1 MKTITPSDTKGE
13 MLVIGDY
20 VKYNDIVWEIVDFE
34 DGSGK
39 YWDDDYEEH
48 ASLLL
53 SPRSQEGENIWIE
66 DYEVEQTEHQQFYFE
81 L

>member
-1 MKTITPSDTKGE
+1 MKTITPADENGE

-20 VKYNDIVWEIVDFE
+20 VKYNDIVWEIVDYE
-34 DGSGK
+34 DGDGK
-39 YWDDDYEEH
+39 YYDEEYEEH

-53 SPRSQEGENIWIE
+53 SPRSQEGDNIWIE
-66 DYEVEQTEHQQFYFE
+66 DYQVEQTDHQQLVFE

>member
-1 MKTITPSDTKGE
+1 MKTIAPADENGE

-34 DGSGK
+34 DGDGK
-39 YWDDDYEEH
+39 YYDDNYKEH

-53 SPRSQEGENIWIE
+53 SPRSQDGESVWVE
-66 DYEVEQTEHQQFYFE
+66 DYEVEQTKHQQLYFE